1 MQRPARTDKLRG
13 ANETSM
19 RPSSYRMRRA
29 PGSKSQAESEAAAA
43 APQVV
48 SKDEQDRVARLMD
61 REGPGIVRMLW
72 RLLGREADVMDAY
85 QDCFCKLITR
95 RSAKKLRNE
104 KAYAF
109 RTAANVAIEILRSRK
124 RRQDH
129 WPRIVADRA
138 KDDITSD
145 PAENEPAQERF
156 AVLRETIAALPAHL
170 RNVIVLRDLNRL
182 SYEDVGKTLGI
193 DPATA
198 RVYRRH
204 AVVRLSEMLSKGS
217 ESCPS

>member
-13 ANETSM
+13 ANETST
-19 RPSSYRMRRA
+19 RPSSYRMTRA
-29 PGSKSQAESEAAAA
+29 PGPKSQAESDAATV
-43 APQVV
+43 APQAF
-48 SKDEQDRVARLMD
+48 SRDEQDRVARLMD

-72 RLLGREADVMDAY
+72 RMLGREADVMDAY

-95 RSAKKLRNE
+95 PFGKKLRNE

-109 RTAANVAIEILRSRK
+109 RTAANIAIEILRSRK
-124 RRQDH
+124 RRQEH

-138 KDDITSD
+138 KDDNTSD
-145 PAENEPAQERF
+145 PVENEPAQERF
-156 AVLRETIAALPAHL
+156 AALRETIAALPAHL

-204 AVVRLSEMLSKGS
+204 AVVRLAEMLSKGS

>member
-1 MQRPARTDKLRG
+1 MT
-13 ANETSM
+13 
-19 RPSSYRMRRA
+19 RA
-29 PGSKSQAESEAAAA
+29 PGSKSQAESDAATAG
-43 APQVV
+43 PQVV
-48 SKDEQDRVARLMD
+48 SKEKQDRVARLME

-72 RLLGREADVMDAY
+72 RMLGREADVMDAY

-95 RSAKKLRNE
+95 PYGKKLRNE
-104 KAYAF
+104 RAYAF
-109 RTAANVAIEILRSRK
+109 RTAANVAIEILRWRK
-124 RRQDH
+124 RRQQH
-129 WPRIVADRA
+129 WPRIVADRT
-138 KDDITSD
+138 KDEIADD
-145 PAENEPAQERF
+145 PVENDSGQERF
-156 AVLRETIAALPAHL
+156 AALRETIAALPAHL

-217 ESCPS
+217 ESCPR

>member
-1 MQRPARTDKLRG
+1 M
-13 ANETSM
+13 
-19 RPSSYRMRRA
+19 
-29 PGSKSQAESEAAAA
+29 
-43 APQVV
+43 
-48 SKDEQDRVARLMD
+48 
-61 REGPGIVRMLW
+61 
-72 RLLGREADVMDAY
+72 
-85 QDCFCKLITR
+85 
-95 RSAKKLRNE
+95 
-104 KAYAF
+104 
-109 RTAANVAIEILRSRK
+109 
-124 RRQDH
+124 
-129 WPRIVADRA
+129 ADRA

-156 AVLRETIAALPAHL
+156 AALRETIAALPAHL